1 MLANLLFNIP
11 GNKPEVKKSCTAF
24 FTFAVHLHELRVT
37 GTRAGFRVG
46 VTPYSPRSELEPVYS
61 LGSDA
66 WDWAVSDVSTG
77 SLIPGGLLF
86 CPPQSWRGRGRL
98 HNPQQQVSQFNLVAT
113 ELGRFC
119 LVTPG
124 PRGERRHRRALHH
137 LVSMIHERAYI
148 EKKDKAKEKENHTC
162 FT

>member
-1 MLANLLFNIP
+1 MHSLLYIRCP
-11 GNKPEVKKSCTAF
+11 PARAPCYGNPCRLQSGGHSILPSIGV
-24 FTFAVHLHELRVT
+24 
-37 GTRAGFRVG
+37 RARLF
-46 VTPYSPRSELEPVYS
+46 SW
-61 LGSDA
+61 LGRL
-66 WDWAVSDVSTG
+66 AVSDVSTG

-148 EKKDKAKEKENHTC
+148 EKKTKPKRKRIIPASLE
-162 FT
+162 